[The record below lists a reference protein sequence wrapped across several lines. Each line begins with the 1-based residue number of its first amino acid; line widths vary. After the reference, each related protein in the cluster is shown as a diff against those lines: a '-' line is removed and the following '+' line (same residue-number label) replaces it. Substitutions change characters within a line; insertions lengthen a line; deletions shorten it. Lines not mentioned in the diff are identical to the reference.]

1 MNADEKK
8 GDSYQLFVEGTCF
21 KEVLALTEIDGLRT
35 KFVFN
40 GKLGIGRFLDSTIL
54 SWLPKCWA
62 LKLHGV
68 Q

>member
-35 KFVFN
+35 KFVFI
-40 GKLGIGRFLDSTIL
+40 K
-54 SWLPKCWA
+54 
-62 LKLHGV
+62 
-68 Q
+68 